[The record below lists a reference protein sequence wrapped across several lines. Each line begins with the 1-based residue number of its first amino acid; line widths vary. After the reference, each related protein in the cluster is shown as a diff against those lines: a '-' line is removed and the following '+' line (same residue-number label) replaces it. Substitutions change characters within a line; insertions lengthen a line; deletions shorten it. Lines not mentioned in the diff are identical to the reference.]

1 MRLPWSLGLIALLL
15 AGCPGEVPPDDD
27 TPIIDASIDV
37 IGTSD
42 AMPTA
47 DAMTGP
53 MADAANTCTV
63 TGGRMGICIPTANC
77 AAMGG
82 KESIPGFC
90 PGTPADIQCCVSVV
104 TAQQGTCDP
113 NDRSSPNDGLTV
125 EAPGEG
131 GCPAGMVRIPAA
143 TPYCMDKYEASLVVM
158 STGVSYS
165 PYFNPGDTQVRAVS
179 IEGAVPQGYMRG
191 VQAKAAC
198 ENAGKRLCSKTEW
211 ERACKGDPAT
221 TYPYGNTREW
231 DRCNDRRA
239 QHPAV
244 ELFGSVKNL
253 DSPCINQLDDA
264 AHPAGTET
272 GCVSDD
278 GVHDLMGNLHEWIDD
293 PAGTFRGGFYVDTV
307 VNGNGC
313 LYQTTA
319 HDFTYHWDYSI
330 GFRCCKS
337 L

>member
-1 MRLPWSLGLIALLL
+1 MRLAGSLVLVVLL
-15 AGCPGEVPPDDD
+15 AACPGEVPPDDD
-27 TPIIDASIDV
+27 TDPIDASIDV
-37 IGTSD
+37 MSS
-42 AMPTA
+42 PA
-47 DAMTGP
+47 DGGIPDSMLP
-53 MADAANTCTV
+53 MADAANLCTV
-63 TGGRMGICIPTANC
+63 TGGRMGICIPTASC
-77 AAMGG
+77 AALGG
-82 KESIPGFC
+82 KESVPGFC
-90 PGTPADIQCCVSVV
+90 PGTPADVQCCVATVM
-104 TAQQGTCDP
+104 AHEGTCDP
-113 NDRSSPNDGLTV
+113 NDRTSPNDGLS

-131 GCPAGMVRIPAA
+131 GCPAGMVKIAAA
-143 TPYCMDKYEASLVVM
+143 TPYCMDKYEASLVVQ
-158 STGVSYS
+158 STGASWS
-165 PYFNPGDTQVRAVS
+165 PFFNPGDTVVRAAS

-198 ENAGKRLCSKTEW
+198 ENSGKRLCSKPEW
-211 ERACKGDPAT
+211 ERACKGDPAK
-221 TYPYGNTREW
+221 TYPYGDTREW

-244 ELFGSVKNL
+244 ELFGSVTHL
-253 DSPCINQLDDA
+253 DSPCINQLADT
-264 AHPAGTET
+264 AHPSGTDL
-272 GCVSDD
+272 GCVSQD

-307 VNGNGC
+307 INGQGC